1 MSQLHRLSSGGLIDR
16 AKPLSFKFDGKT
28 YQGFAGDTLASA
40 LLANDVQLVA
50 RSFKY
55 HRPRGI
61 LTAGSEEPNAL
72 VELRQGARREPN
84 VRATTAE
91 LYDGLIAQSQN
102 RWPSLYFDFGAV
114 NSLLSPFFAAGFYYK
129 TFMWPTAFWEKVYE
143 PLIRRAAG
151 LGKPPVG
158 DDPDTYEK
166 AFAHCDLLVIG
177 AGPAGLAAALAA
189 GRSGARV
196 ILADEGPMLGGRL
209 LSDRRIIGNQSG
221 PDWVKATEAELASL
235 PNVRIMPRT
244 TIFGIYD
251 HGVYGA
257 LERVNDHVATP
268 PAHEPRQRA
277 YRIYAKRAVLAAG
290 AIERPHVFGNNDR
303 PGVMLGL
310 AMRSYINRYAV
321 VPTKRVAIFTSSDEG
336 YATAHDLIA
345 AGASVQ
351 AIIDTRADATISA
364 PNDIPHFKGARILR
378 VLGNKQVQGVEI
390 ELKDGAIRILD
401 CDGVAMSNGWNPA
414 VHLTCHLGGRPVWD
428 DKTNAFLPG
437 NVPAGLSVAG
447 AAQGHFGL
455 KETLA
460 DGLRLGASI
469 VDELGFKASGITTP
483 DTDPES
489 LAHTP
494 LWRVK
499 TSKGKCF
506 VDFQHD
512 VTDTDIELANR
523 EGFRSV
529 EHMKRYTTLGMAT
542 DQGKTA
548 NISGLAILGEASG
561 RKMAEVG
568 TTIFRPPYTPVAL
581 GALAGHHVHKGFRP
595 TRLTPSHQWA
605 EEQGAVFM
613 ETGLWL
619 RAQYFPKTK
628 NESWLDAMIREVE
641 ITRSKVGVCDVSTLG
656 KINLQGKDVG
666 TFLDRVYTGTF
677 STLPVGKVRYG
688 LMMREDGFV
697 QDDGTTSRLSDNHWL
712 MTTTTAGAGKVMAHL
727 EFCHQVLWPELDI
740 AFTSVTE
747 QWAQYS
753 IAGPHSRDVLI
764 KLVDPQHGISN
775 EAFPY
780 MACGAITICNGIPAR
795 LFRISFSGEMAYE
808 IGVSNRYG
816 DALIRAIMDAGKE
829 FGITPYGLEALST
842 MRIEKGHVAGS
853 ELNGQ
858 TTPRDLGLIKI
869 VSQKKDCIGKHMS
882 ERPAMLAPDRPILVG
897 LKPKNPK
904 SKLTGGAHFLDK
916 GAKPSLEND
925 LGHMMSVAYSPMLK
939 SWIGLGIVK
948 RGRERI
954 GETIRAVDF
963 VRGTEFEVEICDAV
977 FFDPEGVRIRG

>member
-1 MSQLHRLSSGGLIDR
+1 MSGAHRIASGGLINR
-16 AKPLSFKFDGKT
+16 AKPLSFTFDGKT
-28 YQGFAGDTLASA
+28 YQGFEGDTLASA
-40 LLANDVQLVA
+40 LLANNVQLVA

-72 VELRQGARREPN
+72 VELRSGARHEPN
-84 VRATTAE
+84 VRSTVAE
-91 LYDGLIAQSQN
+91 LYDGLVAKSQN
-102 RWPSLYFDFGAV
+102 RWPSLGFDLGAV

-129 TFMWPTAFWEKVYE
+129 TFMWPAAFWEKVYE

-151 LGKPPVG
+151 LGKPPLH
-158 DDPDTYEK
+158 DDVDGYEK
-166 AFAHCDLLVIG
+166 AFAHCDVLVIG
-177 AGPAGLAAALAA
+177 AGPAGLSAALAA
-189 GRSGARV
+189 ARAGARV
-196 ILADEGPMLGGRL
+196 ILADEGPLLGGRL
-209 LSDRRIIGNQSG
+209 LSDKRMIGNQSG
-221 PDWVKATEAELASL
+221 LDWAGKTEAELASM
-235 PNVRIMPRT
+235 PNVRLMPRT
-244 TIFGIYD
+244 TIFGAYD

-303 PGVMLGL
+303 PGIMLGS
-310 AMRSYINRYAV
+310 AMRTYINRYAV
-321 VPTKRVAIFTSSDEG
+321 TPTKRVVVFTSSDEG
-336 YATAHDLIA
+336 YATAHDIIA
-345 AGASVQ
+345 AGGSIQ
-351 AIIDTRADATISA
+351 AIIDTRADVTIST
-364 PNDIPHFKGARILR
+364 PKDVPHFKGAKILSA
-378 VLGNKQVQGVEI
+378 LGNKQVQGVEV
-390 ELKDGAIRILD
+390 ELSDGSIRILD

-414 VHLTCHLGGRPVWD
+414 VHLTCHQGGRPIWD
-428 DKTNAFLPG
+428 DRANAFLPG
-437 NVPAGLSVAG
+437 KLPPGMSVAG
-447 AAQGHFGL
+447 SAQGHFGL

-460 DGLRLGASI
+460 DGARLGAAAA
-469 VDELGFKASGITTP
+469 DELGFKAPMLATP

-499 TSKGKCF
+499 SSTGKCF

-561 RKMAEVG
+561 RTMAEVG
-568 TTIFRPPYTPVAL
+568 TTIFRPPYTPVSL
-581 GALAGHHVHKGFRP
+581 GALAGHHVHRNFRP

-613 ETGLWL
+613 ETGLWM
-619 RAQYFPKTK
+619 RAQFFPKKK
-628 NESWLDAMIREVE
+628 NESWLEAMNREVE

-656 KINLQGKDVG
+656 KIDFQGKDVG

-677 STLPVGKVRYG
+677 STLAVGKVRYG

-697 QDDGTTSRLSDNHWL
+697 QDDGTTARLSENHWL

-753 IAGPHSRDVLI
+753 IAGPHARDVLK
-764 KLVDPQHGISN
+764 KLVDAQHNISN
-775 EAFPY
+775 DAFPY

-808 IGVSNRYG
+808 IGVPNRYG
-816 DALIRAIMDAGKE
+816 DALIRAIMKAGEE

-842 MRIEKGHVAGS
+842 MRIEKGHVAGG

-858 TTPRDLGLIKI
+858 TTPRDLGLIKM

-882 ERPAMLAPDRPILVG
+882 ERPAMIEPDRPIFVG
-897 LKPKNPK
+897 LKPKNPNAK
-904 SKLTGGAHFLDK
+904 ITGGAHFLDK
-916 GAKPSLEND
+916 GAKPSLAND

-939 SWIGLGIVK
+939 SWIGLGLVK

-954 GETIRAVDF
+954 GDTIRAVDF
-963 VRGTEFEVEICDAV
+963 VRGTEFEVEICDPV
-977 FFDPEGVRIRG
+977 FFDPEGARLRG

>member
-1 MSQLHRLSSGGLIDR
+1 MNPSHRLATGGLINR
-16 AKPLSFKFDGKT
+16 ARPLSFTFDGKS
-28 YQGFAGDTLASA
+28 YQGFEGDTLASA

-72 VELRQGARREPN
+72 VELRTSARHEPN
-84 VRATTAE
+84 VRATVAE
-91 LYDGLIAQSQN
+91 LYDGLVARSQN
-102 RWPSLYFDFGAV
+102 RWPSLGFDLGAV

-129 TFMWPTAFWEKVYE
+129 TFMWPASFWENVYE

-151 LGKPPVG
+151 LGKPPLK
-158 DDPDTYEK
+158 DDVDGYEK
-166 AFAHCDLLVIG
+166 AFAHCDVLVIG
-177 AGPAGLAAALAA
+177 AGPAGLVAALAA

-196 ILADEGPMLGGRL
+196 ILADEGPLLGGRL
-209 LSDRRIIGNQSG
+209 LSDTRVIGNQSG
-221 PDWVKATEAELASL
+221 LDWVRATEAELRSL

-244 TIFGIYD
+244 TIFGAYD

-290 AIERPHVFGNNDR
+290 AIERPHVFGNNDK
-303 PGVMLGL
+303 PGVMLGS
-310 AMRSYINRYAV
+310 AMRTYINRYAV
-321 VPTKRVAIFTSSDEG
+321 LPTRRVAIFTSSDEG
-336 YATAHDLIA
+336 YATAQDILN
-345 AGASVQ
+345 AGGSVQ
-351 AIIDTRADATISA
+351 AIIDTRRDATISA
-364 PNDIPHFKGARILR
+364 PKDVPHFKGAKILR
-378 VLGNKQVQGVEI
+378 TLGHGQVQGVEI
-390 ELKDGAIRILD
+390 ELSDGAIRVLD

-414 VHLTCHLGGRPVWD
+414 VHLTCHQGGRPVWD
-428 DKTNAFLPG
+428 EKANAFLPG
-437 NVPAGLSVAG
+437 QLPPGMRVAG
-447 AAQGHFGL
+447 SAQGHFGL

-460 DGLRLGASI
+460 DGLRLGTVAAE
-469 VDELGFKASGITTP
+469 DLGFKTSAIATP

-489 LAHTP
+489 LSHTP

-499 TSKGKCF
+499 TGKGKCF

-561 RKMAEVG
+561 RTMAEVG

-613 ETGLWL
+613 ETGLWM
-619 RAQYFPKTK
+619 RAQYFPKKK

-656 KINLQGKDVG
+656 KIDLQGKDVG

-677 STLPVGKVRYG
+677 STLAVGKVRYG

-697 QDDGTTSRLSDNHWL
+697 QDDGTTARLGEHHWL

-753 IAGPHSRDVLI
+753 IAGPHARDVL
-764 KLVDPQHGISN
+764 KTLVDPKHDISN
-775 EAFPY
+775 EAFSY

-808 IGVSNRYG
+808 IGVPNRYG
-816 DALIRAIMDAGKE
+816 DALIRAIMKAGQD

-842 MRIEKGHVAGS
+842 MRIEKGHVAGG

-858 TTPRDLGLIKI
+858 TTPRDLGLIKM
-869 VSQKKDCIGKHMS
+869 VSQKKDCIGKQMS
-882 ERPAMLAPDRPILVG
+882 ERPAMLEPDRPIFVG
-897 LKPKNPK
+897 LKPKNPR
-904 SKLTGGAHFLDK
+904 SKLTGGAHFLDM

-954 GETIRAVDF
+954 GDMIRAVDF
-963 VRGTEFEVEICDAV
+963 VRGTEFEVEICDPV
-977 FFDPEGVRIRG
+977 FFDPEGARLRG

>member
-1 MSQLHRLSSGGLIDR
+1 MSQLHRIASGGLINR
-16 AKPLSFKFDGKT
+16 TKPLSFKFDGKS
-28 YQGFAGDTLASA
+28 YQGFEGDTLASA
-40 LLANDVQLVA
+40 LLANNVQLVA

-72 VELRQGARREPN
+72 VELRSGARHEPN
-84 VRATTAE
+84 VRSTVAE
-91 LYDGLIAQSQN
+91 LYDGLVAQSQN
-102 RWPSLYFDFGAV
+102 RWPSLGFDLGAV

-129 TFMWPTAFWEKVYE
+129 TFMWPAAFWEKVYE

-151 LGKPPVG
+151 LGKPPLH
-158 DDPDTYEK
+158 DDVDGYEK
-166 AFAHCDLLVIG
+166 AFAHCDVLVIG
-177 AGPAGLAAALAA
+177 AGPAGLSAALAA
-189 GRSGARV
+189 ARSGARV
-196 ILADEGPMLGGRL
+196 ILADEGPLLGGRL
-209 LSDRRIIGNQSG
+209 LSDKRVIGNQSG
-221 PDWVKATEAELASL
+221 LDWVRATEAELASL
-235 PNVRIMPRT
+235 PNVRLMPRT
-244 TIFGIYD
+244 TIFGAYD

-268 PAHEPRQRA
+268 PAYEPRQRA

-303 PGVMLGL
+303 PGVMLGS
-310 AMRSYINRYAV
+310 AMRTYINRYAV
-321 VPTKRVAIFTSSDEG
+321 LPTKRVAIFTSSDEA
-336 YATAHDLIA
+336 YATAQDLIA
-345 AGASVQ
+345 AGGSVQ

-364 PNDIPHFKGARILR
+364 PKDIPHFKGAQILNAH
-378 VLGNKQVQGVEI
+378 GNKQVQGVEI
-390 ELKDGAIRILD
+390 KLADGTIRILD

-414 VHLTCHLGGRPVWD
+414 VHLTCHQGGRPVWD
-428 DKTNAFLPG
+428 EKVNAFLPG
-437 NVPAGLSVAG
+437 TPPPGMSVAG

-455 KETLA
+455 KETLV
-460 DGLRLGASI
+460 DGSQLGAAAA
-469 VDELGFKASGITTP
+469 DELGFKAQAIAPP

-489 LAHTP
+489 LAHKP

-499 TSKGKCF
+499 SSSGKCF

-561 RKMAEVG
+561 RTMAEVG
-568 TTIFRPPYTPVAL
+568 TTIFRPPYTPVSL
-581 GALAGHHVHKGFRP
+581 GALAGHHVHKNFRP

-613 ETGLWL
+613 ETGLWM
-619 RAQYFPKTK
+619 RAQFFPKK
-628 NESWLDAMIREVE
+628 KSEGWLEAMSREVE

-656 KINLQGKDVG
+656 KIDFQGKDVG

-677 STLPVGKVRYG
+677 STLAVGKVRYG

-697 QDDGTTSRLSDNHWL
+697 QDDGTTARLSEHHWL

-753 IAGPHSRDVLI
+753 IAGPHARDVLK
-764 KLVDPQHGISN
+764 KLVDVQHDMSN
-775 EAFPY
+775 DAFPY

-795 LFRISFSGEMAYE
+795 LFRISFSGELAYE
-808 IGVSNRYG
+808 IGVPNRYG
-816 DALIRAIMDAGKE
+816 DALVRAIMKAGEE

-842 MRIEKGHVAGS
+842 MRIEKGHVAGG

-858 TTPRDLGLIKI
+858 TTPRDLGLIKM

-882 ERPAMLAPDRPILVG
+882 ERPAMLEPDRPIFVG
-897 LKPKNPK
+897 LKPKNPNAK
-904 SKLTGGAHFLDK
+904 ITGGAHFLDK

-939 SWIGLGIVK
+939 SWIGLGLVK

-954 GETIRAVDF
+954 GDTIRAVDF
-963 VRGTEFEVEICDAV
+963 VRGTEFDVEICDPV
-977 FFDPEGVRIRG
+977 FFDPEGARLRA